1 MKNKINDELNKV
13 KKDLYLKAAAQ
24 YFDKSG
30 FKNFKISQ
38 LAIELETSVGT
49 IYNLF
54 VSKEN
59 LYLEYLILK
68 LQNFLD
74 TLKEK
79 ETQNPKENLELYL
92 SCKYEIFIQ
101 IDNNTDDT
109 ITNDPYFFH
118 KLDISNHAIVDEI
131 YEYLIRQFKHLY
143 PNKNM
148 NYKHI
153 STLFKKLSD
162 GFIESYLIEK
172 YDTKNII
179 SDTLELFFH
188 GLEKKF

>member
-1 MKNKINDELNKV
+1 MKNKINEELIKV
-13 KKDLYLKAAAQ
+13 KKDLYLKAATE
-24 YFDKSG
+24 YFDRYGYKS
-30 FKNFKISQ
+30 FKISH
-38 LAIELETSVGT
+38 LAKELEISVGT

-54 VSKEN
+54 TSKED

-68 LQNFLD
+68 LQNFLE

-101 IDNNTDDT
+101 IDKNTDDT

-118 KLDISNHAIVDEI
+118 KLDISNHAIVNEI
-131 YEYLIRQFKHLY
+131 YEFLIKQFKSLY
-143 PNKNM
+143 PDSQM
-148 NYKHI
+148 DYKHI
-153 STLFKKLSD
+153 VILFKKLSD

-172 YDTKNII
+172 YDTKDIVENTIK
-179 SDTLELFFH
+179 LFFY
-188 GLEKKF
+188 GLEKK